1 MSNSKKKK
9 KKNNHTSA
17 TSNVQAK
24 KQTAVQTAKPAKAQN
39 IETKQETVNTQ
50 AAVEKKEPVKVQ
62 TIENKQEPPHEFK
75 DPRKVPPKEDLKIED
90 KLEFATMS
98 RKERRAAKRK
108 RLKETTEGMTLVQK
122 LQYFL
127 YAYKMEILLPLI
139 VIIAISLIVVAFFRG
154 NKPIALS
161 YAVVNCEDLEALD
174 TSVIEADYWNYY
186 GFDDN
191 YQFQK
196 VLDLKYDPSISTNE
210 ASKDA
215 ESGNYIAFPTLC
227 DENYYDIII
236 TNKRGL
242 EYLSE
247 SSIIHTLGEA
257 LPSDLYDIF
266 TADYNDQ
273 ITTSP
278 AYTGKSAP
286 YAINISDTDFAKKLN
301 PGYNDVYI
309 CFPGVS
315 EDNQKRSFSSRCWST
330 EVVCVSGILC
340 SPFALFCII
349 MPRPTGGY
357 PSAAGSYPLIFCN
370 FFVFFRLVFDIRLPC
385 SILYNDM
392 ELTIRGVVHTAL
404 HTPAFFRAGQTRRFF
419 A

>member
-1 MSNSKKKK
+1 
-9 KKNNHTSA
+9 
-17 TSNVQAK
+17 
-24 KQTAVQTAKPAKAQN
+24 
-39 IETKQETVNTQ
+39 
-50 AAVEKKEPVKVQ
+50 
-62 TIENKQEPPHEFK
+62 
-75 DPRKVPPKEDLKIED
+75 
-90 KLEFATMS
+90 MS

-236 TNKRGL
+236 TDKRGL

-266 TADYNDQ
+266 TADYNDR

-301 PGYNDVYI
+301 PGYDDVYI

-315 EDNQKRSFSSRCWST
+315 EDNQKR
-330 EVVCVSGILC
+330 VKQI
-340 SPFALFCII
+340 
-349 MPRPTGGY
+349 
-357 PSAAGSYPLIFCN
+357 CN
-370 FFVFFRLVFDIRLPC
+370 FIFDLG
-385 SILYNDM
+385 L
-392 ELTIRGVVHTAL
+392 EL
-404 HTPAFFRAGQTRRFF
+404 
-419 A
+419 

>member
-1 MSNSKKKK
+1 MMYIAYSLKCIRFYHNAYRQFCFLQGTRLYDLLNTYSLYCISYIFILFSYSLPRLLLFIHFHLCYTYHYYISRKGNTMSNNKKKK

-174 TSVIEADYWNYY
+174 PSVIETDYWNYY
-186 GFDDN
+186 SFDDN

-196 VLDLKYDPSISTNE
+196 VLDLKYDPSTSTNE
-210 ASKDA
+210 ASKDT

-301 PGYNDVYI
+301 PGYDDVYI

-315 EDNQKRSFSSRCWST
+315 EDNQKR
-330 EVVCVSGILC
+330 VKQI
-340 SPFALFCII
+340 
-349 MPRPTGGY
+349 
-357 PSAAGSYPLIFCN
+357 CN
-370 FFVFFRLVFDIRLPC
+370 FIFDLG
-385 SILYNDM
+385 LD
-392 ELTIRGVVHTAL
+392 L
-404 HTPAFFRAGQTRRFF
+404 
-419 A
+419 

>member
-1 MSNSKKKK
+1 MSNKKKK
-9 KKNNHTSA
+9 KHNNSA
-17 TSNVQAK
+17 ANTQTQAK
-24 KQTAVQTAKPAKAQN
+24 KQNNAQKPGPVKTSDATQKTGPDKKQAAAEKKGSGKAQDVESGPEPFKAPTTAEKNEPAKAQN
-39 IETKQETVNTQ
+39 IE
-50 AAVEKKEPVKVQ
+50 
-62 TIENKQEPPHEFK
+62 NKQESPHEFK

-108 RLKETTEGMTLVQK
+108 RLKETTEGMTFVQK

-139 VIIAISLIVVAFFRG
+139 VIIAVSLIVVAFFRG

-161 YAVVNCEDLEALD
+161 YAIVNCEDLETLD
-174 TSVIEADYWNYY
+174 TSVIENDYRNYY

-196 VLDLKYDPSISTNE
+196 VLDLKYDPSTSSNE
-210 ASKDA
+210 ASRDA

-278 AYTGKSAP
+278 AYTGKSSP

-301 PGYNDVYI
+301 PGYDDVYI

-315 EDNQKRSFSSRCWST
+315 EDNQKR
-330 EVVCVSGILC
+330 VKQI
-340 SPFALFCII
+340 
-349 MPRPTGGY
+349 
-357 PSAAGSYPLIFCN
+357 CN
-370 FFVFFRLVFDIRLPC
+370 FIFDLG
-385 SILYNDM
+385 L
-392 ELTIRGVVHTAL
+392 EL
-404 HTPAFFRAGQTRRFF
+404 
-419 A
+419 

>member
-1 MSNSKKKK
+1 
-9 KKNNHTSA
+9 
-17 TSNVQAK
+17 
-24 KQTAVQTAKPAKAQN
+24 
-39 IETKQETVNTQ
+39 
-50 AAVEKKEPVKVQ
+50 
-62 TIENKQEPPHEFK
+62 
-75 DPRKVPPKEDLKIED
+75 
-90 KLEFATMS
+90 MS

-108 RLKETTEGMTLVQK
+108 RLKETTEGMTFVQK

-174 TSVIEADYWNYY
+174 SSVIETDYWNYY

-196 VLDLKYDPSISTNE
+196 VLDLKYDPSTSTNE
-210 ASKDA
+210 VSKDA

-266 TADYNDQ
+266 TADYNAQ

-301 PGYNDVYI
+301 PGYDDVYI

-315 EDNQKRSFSSRCWST
+315 EDNQKR
-330 EVVCVSGILC
+330 VKQI
-340 SPFALFCII
+340 
-349 MPRPTGGY
+349 
-357 PSAAGSYPLIFCN
+357 CN
-370 FFVFFRLVFDIRLPC
+370 FIFGLGLDL
-385 SILYNDM
+385 
-392 ELTIRGVVHTAL
+392 
-404 HTPAFFRAGQTRRFF
+404 
-419 A
+419 

>member
-1 MSNSKKKK
+1 
-9 KKNNHTSA
+9 
-17 TSNVQAK
+17 
-24 KQTAVQTAKPAKAQN
+24 
-39 IETKQETVNTQ
+39 
-50 AAVEKKEPVKVQ
+50 
-62 TIENKQEPPHEFK
+62 
-75 DPRKVPPKEDLKIED
+75 
-90 KLEFATMS
+90 MS

-108 RLKETTEGMTLVQK
+108 RLKETTEGMTFVQK

-174 TSVIEADYWNYY
+174 SSVIETDYWNYY

-196 VLDLKYDPSISTNE
+196 VLDLKYDPSTSTNE
-210 ASKDA
+210 VSKDA

-236 TNKRGL
+236 TNKRVWST
-242 EYLSE
+242 LSCV
-247 SSIIHTLGEA
+247 SRRSCDLIIIISGEN
-257 LPSDLYDIF
+257 IIQIGRQCF
-266 TADYNDQ
+266 TQCMNDQ

-301 PGYNDVYI
+301 PGYDDVYI

-315 EDNQKRSFSSRCWST
+315 EDNQKR
-330 EVVCVSGILC
+330 VKQI
-340 SPFALFCII
+340 
-349 MPRPTGGY
+349 
-357 PSAAGSYPLIFCN
+357 CN
-370 FFVFFRLVFDIRLPC
+370 FIFDLG
-385 SILYNDM
+385 L
-392 ELTIRGVVHTAL
+392 EL
-404 HTPAFFRAGQTRRFF
+404 
-419 A
+419 

>member
-1 MSNSKKKK
+1 MGNSKKKK
-9 KKNNHTSA
+9 KKSNNVAANS
-17 TSNVQAK
+17 QAQVK

-50 AAVEKKEPVKVQ
+50 TAVEKKEPAKAQ
-62 TIENKQEPPHEFK
+62 NIENKQDQPHEFK

-108 RLKETTEGMTLVQK
+108 RLKETTEGMTFVQK

-154 NKPIALS
+154 NKPTALS

-196 VLDLKYDPSISTNE
+196 VLDLKYDPSISTND

-242 EYLSE
+242 EYLS
-247 SSIIHTLGEA
+247 EA

-301 PGYNDVYI
+301 PGYDDVYI

-315 EDNQKRSFSSRCWST
+315 EDNQKR
-330 EVVCVSGILC
+330 VKQI
-340 SPFALFCII
+340 
-349 MPRPTGGY
+349 
-357 PSAAGSYPLIFCN
+357 CN
-370 FFVFFRLVFDIRLPC
+370 FIFDLG
-385 SILYNDM
+385 L
-392 ELTIRGVVHTAL
+392 EL
-404 HTPAFFRAGQTRRFF
+404 
-419 A
+419 

>member
-1 MSNSKKKK
+1 MSNNKKKK
-9 KKNNHTSA
+9 KKTNNTSA
-17 TSNVQAK
+17 NSQAQAK
-24 KQTAVQTAKPAKAQN
+24 KQTVTQKQTSDNAPITEKKAEAIKPQAATETTESKVPDTAQKTEPVKNQAAAEKEEQCKAQAAIKKKEPDKAQN
-39 IETKQETVNTQ
+39 
-50 AAVEKKEPVKVQ
+50 VENKREPVKV
-62 TIENKQEPPHEFK
+62 QEPPHEFK

-90 KLEFATMS
+90 KLEFATMT

-108 RLKETTEGMTLVQK
+108 RLKETTEGMTFVQK

-139 VIIAISLIVVAFFRG
+139 VIIAVSLIVVAFFRG

-161 YAVVNCEDLEALD
+161 YAVVNCEDLETLD
-174 TSVIEADYWNYY
+174 TSVIETDYWNYY

-210 ASKDA
+210 ASRDA

-278 AYTGKSAP
+278 AYTGKSSP

-301 PGYNDVYI
+301 PGYDDVYI

-315 EDNQKRSFSSRCWST
+315 EDNQKR
-330 EVVCVSGILC
+330 VKQI
-340 SPFALFCII
+340 
-349 MPRPTGGY
+349 
-357 PSAAGSYPLIFCN
+357 CN
-370 FFVFFRLVFDIRLPC
+370 FIFDLG
-385 SILYNDM
+385 LD
-392 ELTIRGVVHTAL
+392 L
-404 HTPAFFRAGQTRRFF
+404 
-419 A
+419 

>member
-1 MSNSKKKK
+1 MSNNKKKK
-9 KKNNHTSA
+9 KKANNTSA
-17 TSNVQAK
+17 NSQAQAK
-24 KQTAVQTAKPAKAQN
+24 KQTATQKQASDNAPVTEKKAEAIKPQVAETLESQTPDTAKK
-39 IETKQETVNTQ
+39 T
-50 AAVEKKEPVKVQ
+50 EPVKAQ
-62 TIENKQEPPHEFK
+62 TAAEKEEQSKAQKAENKQAPVKAQELPHEFK

-108 RLKETTEGMTLVQK
+108 RLKETTEGMTFVQK

-139 VIIAISLIVVAFFRG
+139 VIIAVSLIVVAFFRG

-174 TSVIEADYWNYY
+174 SSVIETDYWNYY

-196 VLDLKYDPSISTNE
+196 VLDLKYDPSTSTNE

-301 PGYNDVYI
+301 PGYDDVYI

-315 EDNQKRSFSSRCWST
+315 EDNQKR
-330 EVVCVSGILC
+330 VKQI
-340 SPFALFCII
+340 
-349 MPRPTGGY
+349 
-357 PSAAGSYPLIFCN
+357 CN
-370 FFVFFRLVFDIRLPC
+370 FIFGLGLDL
-385 SILYNDM
+385 
-392 ELTIRGVVHTAL
+392 
-404 HTPAFFRAGQTRRFF
+404 
-419 A
+419 

>member
-1 MSNSKKKK
+1 MSNNKKKK

-62 TIENKQEPPHEFK
+62 TIENKQEPHEFK

-108 RLKETTEGMTLVQK
+108 RLKETTEGMTFVQK

-139 VIIAISLIVVAFFRG
+139 VITAISLIVVAFFRG
-154 NKPIALS
+154 SKPIALS

-174 TSVIEADYWNYY
+174 PSVIETDYWNYY
-186 GFDDN
+186 SFDDN

-196 VLDLKYDPSISTNE
+196 VLDLKYDPSTSTNE
-210 ASKDA
+210 ASKDT

-301 PGYNDVYI
+301 PGYDDVYI

-315 EDNQKRSFSSRCWST
+315 EDNQKR
-330 EVVCVSGILC
+330 VKQI
-340 SPFALFCII
+340 
-349 MPRPTGGY
+349 
-357 PSAAGSYPLIFCN
+357 CN
-370 FFVFFRLVFDIRLPC
+370 FIFDLG
-385 SILYNDM
+385 LD
-392 ELTIRGVVHTAL
+392 L
-404 HTPAFFRAGQTRRFF
+404 
-419 A
+419 

>member
-1 MSNSKKKK
+1 MGNSKKKK
-9 KKNNHTSA
+9 KKSNNVAANS
-17 TSNVQAK
+17 QAQVK

-50 AAVEKKEPVKVQ
+50 TAVEKKEPAKAQ
-62 TIENKQEPPHEFK
+62 NIENKQDQPHEFK

-98 RKERRAAKRK
+98 RKECRAAKRK
-108 RLKETTEGMTLVQK
+108 RLKETTEGMTFVQK

-154 NKPIALS
+154 NKPTALS

-196 VLDLKYDPSISTNE
+196 VLDLKYDPSISTND

-301 PGYNDVYI
+301 PGYDDVYI

-315 EDNQKRSFSSRCWST
+315 EDNQKR
-330 EVVCVSGILC
+330 VKQI
-340 SPFALFCII
+340 
-349 MPRPTGGY
+349 
-357 PSAAGSYPLIFCN
+357 CN
-370 FFVFFRLVFDIRLPC
+370 FIFDLG
-385 SILYNDM
+385 L
-392 ELTIRGVVHTAL
+392 EL
-404 HTPAFFRAGQTRRFF
+404 
-419 A
+419 

>member
-1 MSNSKKKK
+1 MSNNKKKK
-9 KKNNHTSA
+9 KKANNTSA
-17 TSNVQAK
+17 NSQAQAK
-24 KQTAVQTAKPAKAQN
+24 KQTVTQKQASDNAPVTEQKA
-39 IETKQETVNTQ
+39 
-50 AAVEKKEPVKVQ
+50 
-62 TIENKQEPPHEFK
+62 ENKQAPVKAQELPHEFK

-108 RLKETTEGMTLVQK
+108 RLKETTEGMTFVQK

-196 VLDLKYDPSISTNE
+196 VLDLKYDPSISTND

-301 PGYNDVYI
+301 PGYDDVYI

-315 EDNQKRSFSSRCWST
+315 EDNQKR
-330 EVVCVSGILC
+330 VKQI
-340 SPFALFCII
+340 
-349 MPRPTGGY
+349 
-357 PSAAGSYPLIFCN
+357 CN
-370 FFVFFRLVFDIRLPC
+370 FIFDLG
-385 SILYNDM
+385 L
-392 ELTIRGVVHTAL
+392 EL
-404 HTPAFFRAGQTRRFF
+404 
-419 A
+419 

>member
-1 MSNSKKKK
+1 MSNNKKKK
-9 KKNNHTSA
+9 KK
-17 TSNVQAK
+17 SNQAAANSQAQVK
-24 KQTAVQTAKPAKAQN
+24 KQTITQKQTSGNAPVTEKEEPVSAQNTKNKQESVKTPTTTEKGKTIEVQVDAKKEEQSNAQKTENKQAPVNAPTTVQTA
-39 IETKQETVNTQ
+39 
-50 AAVEKKEPVKVQ
+50 EPTKVQ
-62 TIENKQEPPHEFK
+62 NVESRQEPPHEFK
-75 DPRKVPPKEDLKIED
+75 DPRRVPPKDDLKIED

-108 RLKETTEGMTLVQK
+108 RLKETTEGMTFVQK

-174 TSVIEADYWNYY
+174 PSVIETDYWNYY
-186 GFDDN
+186 SFDDN

-196 VLDLKYDPSISTNE
+196 VLDLKYDPSTSPNE
-210 ASKDA
+210 ASKDT

-286 YAINISDTDFAKKLN
+286 YAINISDTGFAKKLN
-301 PGYNDVYI
+301 PGYDDVYI

-315 EDNQKRSFSSRCWST
+315 EDNQKR
-330 EVVCVSGILC
+330 VKQI
-340 SPFALFCII
+340 
-349 MPRPTGGY
+349 
-357 PSAAGSYPLIFCN
+357 CN
-370 FFVFFRLVFDIRLPC
+370 FIFDLG
-385 SILYNDM
+385 LD
-392 ELTIRGVVHTAL
+392 L
-404 HTPAFFRAGQTRRFF
+404 
-419 A
+419 